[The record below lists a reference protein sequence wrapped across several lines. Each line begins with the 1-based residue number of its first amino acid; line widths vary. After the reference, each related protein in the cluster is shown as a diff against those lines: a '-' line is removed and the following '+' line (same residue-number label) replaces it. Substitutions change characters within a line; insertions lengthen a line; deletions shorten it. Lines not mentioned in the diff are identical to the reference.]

1 MNSCIYAGHIGHS
14 RYQPVVHRFRY
25 SLFMM
30 YLDLG
35 ELEQVFEGRALWSVN
50 RPNLAWF
57 RRRDYMGDPDVPLDA
72 AVREEAQRRL
82 GHRPEGPVRLL
93 THLRYF
99 GHNFNPVTFYYC
111 FDPAGSFPEAVVA
124 NITNTPWGE
133 SYSYTLDCRQRA
145 GPDQEMRFRFDKK
158 FHVSPFMDMNL
169 EYDWSFRVPGDSLQV
184 QMVLLGNGARQFSAN
199 LDLKRRELNG
209 GNLARLLLSYPP
221 MTLKVVAG
229 IYWQALRLWI
239 KGATFYAHPSRRG
252 QTR

>member
-1 MNSCIYAGHIGHS
+1 MKSCVYAGHIGHS

-30 YLDLG
+30 YLDLE
-35 ELEQVFEGRALWSVN
+35 ELEQIFKGRILWSVN

-57 RRRDYMGDPDVPLDA
+57 RRRDYMGDPDIPLDI
-72 AVREEAQRRL
+72 AVREEVRRRL
-82 GHRPEGPVRLL
+82 GRRPAGPVRML

-111 FDPAGSFPEAVVA
+111 FDPAGTLLEAVVA
-124 NITNTPWGE
+124 SITNTPWGE
-133 SYSYTLDCRQRA
+133 RYSYTLDCGQMA
-145 GPDQEMRFRFDKK
+145 DPGQEMRFLFDKS

-169 EYDWSFRVPGDSLQV
+169 EYDWSFRIPGDSLQV
-184 QMVLLGNGARQFSAN
+184 QMILLRDGARQFTAN

-209 GNLARLLLSYPP
+209 GTLARLLLSYPP

-229 IYWQALRLWI
+229 IYWQALRLWS
-239 KGATFYAHPSRRG
+239 KGATFYAHPPGGG
-252 QTR
+252 QGR